1 MKGPKHALFLCVLIT
16 AILPNG
22 PTAAVQNRERQEQS
36 SPSQRPGMEPPL
48 GLGYS
53 SLACG
58 LALFCWLGISRRFWV
73 QKHFKYRLNASQSAI
88 RVVFCCCWRQKSRL
102 PSSELYG
109 GGHCTPEPK
118 DCMLQEAKRALP
130 GFHRIPFSCPWSPA
144 LSGMLQIT
152 ASLDLLIF
160 RIRYWGMG
168 EADRDHFQHSIIPGC
183 INMALLVTRGQE
195 AVRFPFLLGSRRRW
209 SPPGS
214 ASQRF
219 YLSLSGPRAH
229 RDVTA
234 YSLGWNI
241 SELTIKRRMKDIE

>member
-1 MKGPKHALFLCVLIT
+1 MLSLPETCFLLGNHSRNTCVVTPCSHIPSHRNLLLLIPGTLENRRWTEGSKHALVLCVLIT

-48 GLGYS
+48 GLGYR

-168 EADRDHFQHSIIPGC
+168 EADRVHFKHSI
-183 INMALLVTRGQE
+183 LRQ
-195 AVRFPFLLGSRRRW
+195 
-209 SPPGS
+209 
-214 ASQRF
+214 
-219 YLSLSGPRAH
+219 
-229 RDVTA
+229 DV
-234 YSLGWNI
+234 
-241 SELTIKRRMKDIE
+241 